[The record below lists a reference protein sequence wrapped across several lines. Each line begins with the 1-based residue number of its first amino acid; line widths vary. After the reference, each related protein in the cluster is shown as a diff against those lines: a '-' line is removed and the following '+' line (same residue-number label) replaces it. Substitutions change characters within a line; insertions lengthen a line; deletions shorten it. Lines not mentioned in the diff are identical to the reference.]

1 MPEDEVADASIL
13 KYNSDSE
20 RKQRA
25 PTIIQK
31 KDYSMSDSDDDQDL
45 NDPPVFLALKW
56 IEEEKQSFS
65 PPVVKRMMSN

>member
-31 KDYSMSDSDDDQDL
+31 KDYSISDSDDDQDL
-45 NDPPVFLALKW
+45 NDPPVFLALK
-56 IEEEKQSFS
+56 
-65 PPVVKRMMSN
+65 